1 MIESDRK
8 MFQLTLFGLGVALAL
23 NTGSAAATERDCVDS
38 ATAIILEI
46 AEKVDP
52 SNGRIDARREAQ
64 KLCSLRISPQMR
76 EAAARDALNEFFPKE
91 ARNYQYLGQIP
102 GLNIYS
108 PSTVIFSKRKGLRI
122 DFRKIVK
129 RLFSGISGESP
140 ERLTNRTL
148 QEGQISQNID
158 KILYIFNI
166 LYM

>member
-38 ATAIILEI
+38 ATAIISEI

-76 EAAARDALNEFFPKE
+76 GSLT
-91 ARNYQYLGQIP
+91 
-102 GLNIYS
+102 GLLLLE
-108 PSTVIFSKRKGLRI
+108 TTLCGLRQ
-122 DFRKIVK
+122 FCA
-129 RLFSGISGESP
+129 
-140 ERLTNRTL
+140 
-148 QEGQISQNID
+148 
-158 KILYIFNI
+158 ILAD
-166 LYM
+166 